1 MFPTVPFQFLRI
13 PIVFFFRV
21 FTGSCMDIYKKKTVF
36 GVVVWIF
43 IKKKDWC
50 TGAFT
55 LIWTQR
61 VAIIQPSIF
70 GARAKKKI
78 FWMC

>member
-1 MFPTVPFQFLRI
+1 
-13 PIVFFFRV
+13 
-21 FTGSCMDIYKKKTVF
+21 MDIYKKKTVF